1 MQWDTEEE
9 LQREADRKK
18 AQEDDDDIYATEDDH
33 PPFKKGDWIGLDRDR
48 RSAYMIINV
57 LKQEGLL

>member
-33 PPFKKGDWIGLDRDR
+33 PPFKKCDWIGLDRDR